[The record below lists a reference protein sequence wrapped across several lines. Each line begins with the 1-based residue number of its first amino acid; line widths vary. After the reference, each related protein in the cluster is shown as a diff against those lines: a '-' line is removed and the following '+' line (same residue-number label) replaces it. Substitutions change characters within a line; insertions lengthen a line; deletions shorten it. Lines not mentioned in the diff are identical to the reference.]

1 MVLNNLGFLERLQ
14 KRTDEAYPHF
24 EEALKIYRQL
34 VQEKPEPYLP
44 DLALTLN
51 NMAISEKDQNH
62 LDLARQHYEETLK
75 VRRDLVQNNPEG
87 YLPELAMTLNDL
99 GTWMD
104 SRIRPKK
111 PASAMRNLESLPA
124 IGGARAGQVS
134 SLCGRDAQQ
143 PRISG
148 QESGPDRRIP
158 GTLRGG
164 DDHLPSTRA
173 KRLGGVCRRHCR
185 VDASLK
191 ELDKVAS
198 VK

>member
-1 MVLNNLGFLERLQ
+1 
-14 KRTDEAYPHF
+14 
-24 EEALKIYRQL
+24 
-34 VQEKPEPYLP
+34 
-44 DLALTLN
+44 
-51 NMAISEKDQNH
+51 MAISEKDQNH

-99 GTWMD
+99 G
-104 SRIRPKK
+104 
-111 PASAMRNLESLPA
+111 NLDGLQNQAEEARQRYEESLRVYRQLAEQEPDKFLPYV
-124 IGGARAGQVS
+124 AGTLNNLGFLDKNQAGS
-134 SLCGRDAQQ
+134 
-143 PRISG
+143 
-148 QESGPDRRIP
+148 ENP

-173 KRLGGVCRRHCR
+173 KRLGGVCRRHCPSR
-185 VDASLK
+185 RKPK